1 MSSIQTMFDQLESL
15 DAVLATTS
23 VTDDTTFEALLER
36 RSQMISRIAA
46 VFTAR
51 RQAIPAE
58 QTALQQSYQAGAAAL
73 RQLLMARHLL
83 ASELSHLK
91 QTQQLCD
98 SVAAQAPPRK
108 TKLSL
113 DA

>member
-1 MSSIQTMFDQLESL
+1 MSPIQTMFDQLESL

-23 VTDDTTFEALLER
+23 VADTTTFEALLHQ
-36 RSQMISRIAA
+36 RSHMISEIAA
-46 VFTAR
+46 LFTAQR
-51 RQAIPAE
+51 PADPAA
-58 QTALQQSYQAGAAAL
+58 QTALRQSHQAGAAAL

-83 ASELSHLK
+83 ATEMSQLK
-91 QTQQLCD
+91 QSQQLCD
-98 SVAAQAPPRK
+98 SVAAQGPPRK